1 MALLLAI
8 ARSAAADTA
17 VLNVTFQVT
26 HAADGKK
33 YPTPVIETYEV
44 HADGSVHYA
53 AYFQNMPTNLNHQDS
68 ADWAS
73 SAPGRAVIAAARRS
87 ARTLH
92 DPEHDKFPTATAKE
106 GVYWATVTRGD
117 HDVALFAAQNDTP
130 AAFKAIR
137 RPFRALIA
145 AFEKATGRPLSSTTL
160 PQ

>member
-53 AYFQNMPTNLNHQDS
+53 AYLQNMPTNLNHQDS

-73 SAPGRAVIAAARRS
+73 SAPGRAVIAAAR
-87 ARTLH
+87 ARRGRCRT
-92 DPEHDKFPTATAKE
+92 EHDKFPTAKE